1 MKKELLGFVLRKE
14 LKTQVFLLVMI
25 AVSVAFKVVPLEM
38 QKRIINQAIKF
49 SNVDLLLQLCGLY
62 IIAVVVSSGLK
73 YWINVLRGRLGER
86 ILRDLRCDLI
96 AHIVKF
102 PLSYFRKH
110 SHGSINTAITGEINT
125 VGEFFADA
133 LSVPAINLVT
143 YFAFVG
149 YMFHLNV
156 TMALITL
163 MVYPIEIIFIPRL
176 QNKLNMWVDRR
187 IQLTMAMGNVIQ
199 DSLAGIQEIHANAT
213 FDFERSKFSK
223 WADKVYEAKVQVYRY
238 KFLIKLINNL
248 FSYLGPFLLFLVGG
262 YMVIQGSFDLG
273 AMVAFLSAYGQL
285 YDPWKEL
292 VAYYQNLETNSVIF
306 KTVMR
311 YFDIEPEFELEPIGR
326 PLHTLKGTIQ
336 AKNLSFVVEPDIHLL
351 DDVELNVQSGE
362 HLALVGL
369 SGSGKS
375 TLALVLGNLL
385 PYKSGHVLVD
395 GLELAHLTKKDTSYN
410 MGFVSQTPYVFE
422 GTLADNLLYGLKRKT
437 SSSNDS
443 DWVDME
449 SMGITDHKELTT
461 LMIETVRRVG
471 LEADLFQFGL
481 NAVIPNDFPESQKL
495 RDRIVQAREVFSRQI
510 KEQKPNYIEFFEP
523 DRYLEYLTIEKNI
536 LFGETTLEEFQTSRL
551 LYQPYFLQ
559 TIRNTGL
566 ERDLLALG
574 LEIARELLD
583 IFGSLKEGT
592 SFFFQFSPIRESEFP
607 VYRTLVETLERKSFN
622 LSKVSKK
629 QRRLLLG
636 LALRFVPGVHKVGQ
650 ISGETKEKILLTRR
664 NFRQNLPNKYQ
675 LDFNFLDPTVYM
687 SSQTVLENL
696 IFGKIA
702 AIQHLAQAFVRDLAI
717 RIIHE
722 VGVYESILA
731 LGLEYKVGAGGGGNL
746 SGGQKQKITIA
757 RTLLKRPNILI
768 FDEAT
773 ASLDNTSQAKIQ
785 NLIDND
791 LQDKT
796 VIAVAHRLATV
807 KNFNKIAVLKS
818 GKIEESGS
826 FDQLMA
832 RKGYL
837 YQIAQG
843 G

>member
-1 MKKELLGFVLRKE
+1 MKRLLLGFVLRKE
-14 LKTQVFLLVMI
+14 LKTQVCLLVMI

-49 SNVDLLLQLCGLY
+49 SNVDLLFQLCGLY
-62 IIAVVVSSGLK
+62 IIAVLVSSVLK
-73 YWINVLRGRLGER
+73 YWINMLRGRLGEK

-110 SHGSINTAITGEINT
+110 SHGSINTVITGEVNT
-125 VGEFFADA
+125 IGEFFADA

-143 YFAFVG
+143 YLAFVG
-149 YMFHLNV
+149 YMFSLNV

-163 MVYPIEIIFIPRL
+163 MVYPMEIIFIPRL
-176 QNKLNMWVDRR
+176 QNKLNVWVNRR
-187 IQLTMAMGNVIQ
+187 IKLTMSMGNAIQ
-199 DSLAGIQEIHANAT
+199 ESLAGVQEIHANAT
-213 FDFERSKFSK
+213 FDFERFKFAH

-273 AMVAFLSAYGQL
+273 ALVAFLSAYGQL

-292 VAYYQNLETNSVIF
+292 VSYYQNLETNSIKF

-311 YFDIEPEFELEPIGR
+311 YFDIKPEFELEPKGR
-326 PLHTLKGTIQ
+326 PVHTLKGMIQ
-336 AKNLSFVVEPDIHLL
+336 AENLSYVVDPDIRLL
-351 DDVELNVQSGE
+351 DNVELTVQSGE

-375 TLALVLGNLL
+375 TLALVLGHLL
-385 PYKSGHVLVD
+385 PYRNGHVRMD
-395 GLELAHLTKKDTSYN
+395 GLELAHLTKKDASYN
-410 MGFVSQTPYVFE
+410 IGFVSQTPYVFE
-422 GTLADNLLYGLKRKT
+422 GTIADNLLYSLKRKT
-437 SSSNDS
+437 NNTGDS

-449 SMGITDHKELTT
+449 SIGITNHERLTD
-461 LMIETVRRVG
+461 LMISTARQVG

-481 NAVIPNDFPESQKL
+481 NSKIPEDFLDSQTL
-495 RDRIVQAREVFSRQI
+495 RDCIVRAREVFSRQI
-510 KEQKPNYIEFFEP
+510 KEQKPNYVEFFDP
-523 DRYLEYLTIEKNI
+523 DRYLKYLTIKENI
-536 LFGETTLEEFQTSRL
+536 LFGETTLPEFQNGKL
-551 LYQPYFLQ
+551 LSQPYFLK
-559 TIRNTGL
+559 TISSTGL
-566 ERDLLALG
+566 EHDLLALG

-583 IFGSLKEGT
+583 IFGGLTEGT
-592 SFFFQFSPIRESEFP
+592 SFFFQFSPISESEFP

-622 LSKVSKK
+622 LSKVTKK

-636 LALRFVPGVHKVGQ
+636 LALRFIPGVHKVGQ
-650 ISGETKEKILLTRR
+650 LSNETKEKILLTRR
-664 NFRQNLPNKYQ
+664 NFRQNLLHQYQ
-675 LDFNFLDPTVYM
+675 KDFNFLDPAAYV
-687 SSQTVLENL
+687 SGQTVLENL
-696 IFGKIA
+696 IFGKVVTIK
-702 AIQHLAQAFVRDLAI
+702 HPAQAFVRDLAI

-731 LGLEYKVGAGGGGNL
+731 LGLEHKVGAAGGNL

-768 FDEAT
+768 LDEAT
-773 ASLDNTSQAKIQ
+773 ASLDNASQAKIQ
-785 NLIDND
+785 DLIDHD
-791 LQDKT
+791 LHDKT
-796 VIAVAHRLATV
+796 LIAVAHRLATV
-807 KNFNKIAVLKS
+807 KNFDKIAVLKN

-826 FDQLMA
+826 FDQLMSK
-832 RKGYL
+832 KGYF
-837 YQIAQG
+837 YHIARG
-843 G
+843 S